1 MADSQAAQQ
10 SFKALADSTHSLVT
24 VCYDDTTM
32 PGSLIDAI
40 ASWWSAFR
48 DRLFVRRSIDGNL
61 FGPLLIDRGR
71 GFLYDVERDLT
82 WLHDTNY
89 AKTSGHSRD
98 GQMTWN
104 DAKAWV
110 ARLNYRGITGWRL
123 PTALNADGTGPC
135 IGDNCRESELGHLV
149 FTAMARRS
157 TGLQLL
163 NWQSFSIYWSS
174 TEASAT
180 EAFAFKM
187 TGLKQ
192 GPLAKDPWAVD
203 PVLGGAIPLAD
214 VVLTWP
220 VHDGDVGASF
230 FTRFIDAILFPLRWG
245 G

>member
-1 MADSQAAQQ
+1 
-10 SFKALADSTHSLVT
+10 
-24 VCYDDTTM
+24 
-32 PGSLIDAI
+32 
-40 ASWWSAFR
+40 
-48 DRLFVRRSIDGNL
+48 L
-61 FGPLLIDRGR
+61 FGSLLIDRGR

-89 AKTSGHSRD
+89 AKTIGHSRD
-98 GQMTWN
+98 GQVTWD
-104 DAKAWV
+104 DAKTWV
-110 ARLNYRGITGWRL
+110 AQLNYRGITGWRL

-157 TGLQLL
+157 TGLELL

-192 GPLAKDPWAVD
+192 GRLAKDPWAVD
-203 PVLGGAIPLAD
+203 PSLGGSVRLAD

-220 VHDGDVGASF
+220 VHEGDVGARLF
-230 FTRFIDAILFPLRWG
+230 RRIIDMIWLALRWG

>member
-1 MADSQAAQQ
+1 
-10 SFKALADSTHSLVT
+10 
-24 VCYDDTTM
+24 M
-32 PGSLIDAI
+32 PGSLIGAI
-40 ASWWSAFR
+40 TNRWSGFL
-48 DRLFVRRSIDGNL
+48 DRLFVRRGINGNS

-71 GFLYDVERDLT
+71 GFLYDVERNLT
-82 WLHDTNY
+82 WLQDTNY
-89 AKTSGHSRD
+89 AKTVGHSRD
-98 GQMTWN
+98 GQMTWD

-123 PTALNADGTGPC
+123 PTARNPDGSGPC

-149 FTAMARRS
+149 FVAMERKS

-192 GPLAKDPWAVD
+192 GPLAKNPWAID
-203 PVLGGAIPLAD
+203 PALGGATPLAD

-220 VHDGDVGASF
+220 VHDGDVAPSLF
-230 FTRFIDAILFPLRWG
+230 RRLIDTILYALRREG
-245 G
+245 

>member
-1 MADSQAAQQ
+1 M
-10 SFKALADSTHSLVT
+10 
-24 VCYDDTTM
+24 
-32 PGSLIDAI
+32 
-40 ASWWSAFR
+40 
-48 DRLFVRRSIDGNL
+48 

-71 GFLYDVERDLT
+71 GLLYDVERDLT
-82 WLHDTNY
+82 WLQDTNY

-98 GQMTWN
+98 GQMTWD

-123 PTALNADGTGPC
+123 PTALNADGSGPC

-157 TGLQLL
+157 TGLELL

-187 TGLKQ
+187 VGLKQ
-192 GPLAKDPWAVD
+192 GSLAKDPWAVD
-203 PVLGGAIPLAD
+203 PTLGGPIPLAD

-220 VHDGDVGASF
+220 VHDGDVAANLF
-230 FTRFIDAILFPLRWG
+230 RRLLDTILYALRWSG
-245 G
+245 